1 MSFYGNFD
9 NQIMNDLFCQKNG
22 SLYLSFGTV
31 SLFFV
36 PHKILSPEWLF
47 PFLHVHQKA
56 TNHTST
62 ACARRWGH
70 EPLFD

>member
-31 SLFFV
+31 SLFFCATQDFITRMV
-36 PHKILSPEWLF
+36 VS
-47 PFLHVHQKA
+47 FLTRAPKS
-56 TNHTST
+56 N
-62 ACARRWGH
+62 
-70 EPLFD
+70 